1 MKVLVTGHN
10 GYIGAVMVP
19 FLQKAGHEV
28 VGLDTYLYEGCH
40 QGPAPEDP
48 PALRMD
54 LRDVK
59 AEHLEGFD
67 AVMHLAA
74 LSNDPLGDLNK
85 QYTYDI
91 NLHAS
96 VDLAKAAKQAG
107 VERFL
112 FSSSCSLY
120 GKPPS
125 DDPVDETAPFGP
137 ITPYGESKIKVEQ
150 EVAPLA
156 SDSFSPTYLR
166 NTTAYGWSP
175 QLRGDIVVNNLV
187 AHAFVTGEV
196 LIKSDG
202 TPWRPLVHV
211 EDICR
216 AFLAIMEAPRDA
228 IHNQAFNVGR
238 TDENFQIS
246 TVADMVAEVVPNSRV
261 VYAPG
266 GEPDTRSYRVDFSK
280 IAKAVPASKPQ
291 WTVRKGIDELYDAY
305 KKYGLTMDEFEGRYL
320 RIRHL
325 QRLLK
330 EGRLGPGLRWQSAAG
345 GSSARGQS

>member
-19 FLQKAGHEV
+19 FLQKAGHDV
-28 VGLDTYLYEGCH
+28 VGLDTYLFEGCH
-40 QGPAPEDP
+40 QGPAPADP

-67 AVMHLAA
+67 AVLHLAA
-74 LSNDPLGDLNK
+74 LSNDPLGDLNP

-96 VDLAKAAKQAG
+96 VNLAKAAKQAG

-120 GKPPS
+120 GAPAT
-125 DDPVDETAPFGP
+125 DDPVDETAAFAPV
-137 ITPYGESKIKVEQ
+137 TAYAESKIKVEH

-156 SDSFSPTYLR
+156 SDNFSPTYLR

-187 AHAFVTGEV
+187 AYAFITGEV

-216 AFLAIMEAPRDA
+216 AFLGVMEAPREA
-228 IHNQAFNVGR
+228 IHNEAFNVGR

-246 TVADMVAEVVPNSRV
+246 TVADMVAEIVPNSRV

-266 GEPDTRSYRVDFSK
+266 GEPDTRSYCVDFSK
-280 IAKAVPASKPQ
+280 IANAVPASAPQ
-291 WTVRKGIDELYDAY
+291 WTVRKGIHELYEAY
-305 KKYGLTMDEFEGRYL
+305 QKYALTMEEFQSRFL

-325 QRLLK
+325 QRLLA
-330 EGRLGPGLRWQSAAG
+330 EGRLGPGIRWQTPTASAEELG
-345 GSSARGQS
+345 

>member
-1 MKVLVTGHN
+1 
-10 GYIGAVMVP
+10 MVP
-19 FLQKAGHEV
+19 FLQRAGHEV
-28 VGLDTYLYEGCH
+28 VGLDTYLFEGCH
-40 QGPAPEDP
+40 QGPAPVDP

-59 AEHLEGFD
+59 PGHLEGFD
-67 AVMHLAA
+67 AVLHLAA
-74 LSNDPLGDLNK
+74 LSNDPLGDLNPD
-85 QYTYDI
+85 YTYDI

-96 VDLAKAAKQAG
+96 VNLAKAAKQAG

-120 GKPPS
+120 GKPQT

-137 ITPYGESKIKVEQ
+137 ITPYGVSKIKVEQ

-156 SDSFSPTYLR
+156 DDGFSPTYLR

-187 AHAFVTGEV
+187 AYAFTAGEV
-196 LIKSDG
+196 LVKSDG

-216 AFLAIMEAPRDA
+216 AFLAVMEAPREV
-228 IHNQAFNVGR
+228 IHDQAFNVGR

-246 TVADMVAEVVPNSRV
+246 TVADMVADIVPNCRV

-266 GEPDTRSYRVDFSK
+266 GEPDTRSYRVDFTK
-280 IAKAVPASKPQ
+280 IAHALPASKPQ
-291 WTVRKGIDELYDAY
+291 WTVRKGIQELYEAY
-305 KKYGLTMDEFEGRYL
+305 KRYGLTLEEFQSRHL

-325 QRLLK
+325 QRLLA
-330 EGRLGPGLRWQSAAG
+330 EGRLGPGIRWQSPGAAAEG
-345 GSSARGQS
+345 RS